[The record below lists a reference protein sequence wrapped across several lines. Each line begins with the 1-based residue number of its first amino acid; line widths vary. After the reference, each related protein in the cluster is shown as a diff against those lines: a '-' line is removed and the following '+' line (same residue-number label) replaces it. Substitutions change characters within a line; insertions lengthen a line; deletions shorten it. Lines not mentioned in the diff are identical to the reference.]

1 MTRFSTVWLPAEP
14 TVTAPDGSD
23 VRVLASLPRGSM
35 AHFELAPGTASAAV
49 AHRSVEELWYVV
61 AGAAEMWRSQD
72 GHEEVTT
79 LTPGCSLSLPLGTR
93 FQFRSLGPGPFRAVG
108 VTMPPWPG
116 HDEAFAV
123 QGQWEASTPG
133 TASAP
138 ATSALDDTLDARN
151 GQP

>member
-35 AHFELAPGTASAAV
+35 AHFELAPGLTSAAV

-61 AGAAEMWRSQD
+61 AGTAEMWRSQD

-79 LTPGCSLSLPLGTR
+79 LTAGCSLSLPLGTR

-108 VTMPPWPG
+108 VTLPPWPG
-116 HDEAFAV
+116 HDEAFVVPGRWQACPSPKADA
-123 QGQWEASTPG
+123 QGSNSQAPG
-133 TASAP
+133 R
-138 ATSALDDTLDARN
+138 D
-151 GQP
+151 